1 MQILY
6 EISEDRIILKING
19 SYLPHDALMLL
30 LFFFFKIATK
40 NAGFYPISAHLQL
53 KIKLLA

>member
-19 SYLPHDALMLL
+19 SYLPHDALFM
-30 LFFFFKIATK
+30 LFFLLQNCHK
-40 NAGFYPISAHLQL
+40 NVGFYPISAHLQL
-53 KIKLLA
+53 KSKLLA